1 MNDTLLKS
9 KVGTRI
15 TPELRERLEAL
26 AIERGWALG
35 SVLRDALVRYVD
47 DDQFDAGPTPADT
60 RSRWRASS
68 S

>member
-35 SVLRDALVRYVD
+35 SVVREALVRFVD
-47 DDQFDAGPTPADT
+47 EARFAARPTPADT